1 MEAHSQVVINE
12 IMPAPS
18 APEPEWV
25 ELYNYGS
32 DTVFLQSMYL
42 YDATSR
48 APIPDLVIPPEAY
61 VVLCKDTLALR
72 TSRSLPYSVRL
83 CRISLPSLNNSG
95 ETLRLT
101 SKDSITIDSI
111 VYSISWGK
119 AGVSLERID
128 ARLPLYS
135 RDNCR
140 ESSSWS
146 GATCGMDNSVSP
158 RNGDAAITAI
168 GVDTAGRRLHIR
180 IRNMGT
186 TILPEVRVERSVE
199 KTSLPGVTLREMFA
213 FEERSLYY
221 HLDSLA
227 RIVPQRGWCAVQAH
241 VVVNADT
248 RTWNDSIGG
257 VVFVTPARGSL
268 RINEIL
274 YDPLPSAADDGIEEF
289 IELFNADTIPI
300 SLEGLQIRAGDGVCP
315 LSSSTLY
322 PASFLAV
329 VADSSFAAKR
339 ASGGSSGGSSY
350 TYTKRPFT
358 LRSTWDSILITDPY
372 GFVIDSLCYSSDW
385 HSPHIGFTKGRSL
398 EKRATS
404 LPSESRSAW
413 TSCVD
418 SSGSTEARANSTAV
432 KINSSSRCSASPN
445 PFSPSST
452 RGDRQSSVISLRAP
466 FAQAVWSVRVYDVQG
481 HEMMTLLNG
490 AYMNGEAY
498 TVWDGRSAN
507 GDPLQAGPYVVFCEA
522 VDAYSGESFSE
533 SILVVIGL

>member
-1 MEAHSQVVINE
+1 VINE

-48 APIPDLVIPPEAY
+48 APIPDLVIPPETF

-72 TSRSLPYSVRL
+72 AARSLPYSVHL

-128 ARLPLYS
+128 ARLPLHS

-168 GVDTAGRRLHIR
+168 GVDTAGRRLSIR
-180 IRNMGT
+180 VRNMGNT
-186 TILPEVRVERSVE
+186 SLPEVRVELGLE
-199 KTSLPGVTLREMFA
+199 KTTLPGVTLREMFA
-213 FEERSLYY
+213 FEERLLYY
-221 HLDSLA
+221 HLDSLV
-227 RIVPQRGWCAVQAH
+227 RIVPQRGWCAVRAH

-248 RTWNDSIGG
+248 RPWNDSLNG
-257 VVFVTPARGSL
+257 VVYLTPARGSL
-268 RINEIL
+268 LFNEIL
-274 YDPLPSAADDGIEEF
+274 YDPVSLLFNDEVEEF
-289 IELFNADTIPI
+289 VELFNADTIPL
-300 SLEGLQIRAGDGVCP
+300 SVEGLQIRAGDDVCS
-315 LSSSTLY
+315 LGTITML

-339 ASGGSSGGSSY
+339 SSGGSFY
-350 TYTKRPFT
+350 TYTKRPFS

-372 GFVIDSLCYSSDW
+372 GYVIDSLCYTSEW
-385 HSPHIGFTKGRSL
+385 QSPHIGSAKGRSL
-398 EKRATS
+398 EKRAPR
-404 LPSESRSAW
+404 LPSALQSAW

-418 SSGSTEARANSTAV
+418 SSGSTAARANSTAV
-432 KINSSSRCSASPN
+432 EINGSSRCSASPN

-466 FAQAVWSVRVYDVQG
+466 FAQAVWSVRVFDVQG

-490 AYMNGEAY
+490 VFMNGEAY
-498 TVWDGRSAN
+498 TMWDGRSSN
-507 GDPLQAGPYVVFCEA
+507 GDPLQAGPYILFCEA
-522 VDAYSGESFSE
+522 VDAYSGETFAE
-533 SILVVIGL
+533 SIVVVIGS